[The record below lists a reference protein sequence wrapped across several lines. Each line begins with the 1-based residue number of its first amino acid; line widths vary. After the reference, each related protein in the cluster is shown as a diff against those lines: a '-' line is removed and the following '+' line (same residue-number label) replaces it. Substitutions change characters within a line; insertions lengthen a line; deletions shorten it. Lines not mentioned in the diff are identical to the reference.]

1 MLNKIKT
8 IFRKDATDEEKQWQE
23 KCAQIWSDAKVLIGL
38 PNNGIIEDLT
48 GESPFKS
55 FLHLAMFMSS
65 QKESSN
71 WGIQS
76 IARMITHEA
85 RNALAKQAIDEGYTH
100 LAMIDSDHT
109 FDKDIIH
116 RLLLY
121 QKDIVGVR
129 AYKRTSPHYPCIF
142 VNNPNAIDKESMIFA
157 DVADKGL
164 MVTDSIGFGIILIK
178 IEVFKKMTYP
188 FFYFNKC
195 GEDFN
200 FCKAAQ
206 AAGLKVYVD
215 TDIEIGHL
223 SQCIIKRAD
232 YLREVE
238 DGTIAKYDKSML
250 ELIQKQNAD
259 KNVDFNKIVN

>member
-71 WGIQS
+71 WGIQP

-109 FDKDIIH
+109 FDKDVIH

-121 QKDIVGVR
+121 QKDVVGVR

-157 DVADKGL
+157 DVANKGL
-164 MVTDSIGFGIILIK
+164 MVTDAVGFGIILIK
-178 IEVFKKMTYP
+178 IEVNFSGRQIRDKLSDFTGRDSSTP
-188 FFYFNKC
+188 LFNNF
-195 GEDFN
+195 GSNPIINADFEIGSRE
-200 FCKAAQ
+200 FKAA
-206 AAGLKVYVD
+206 LVSRK
-215 TDIEIGHL
+215 
-223 SQCIIKRAD
+223 
-232 YLREVE
+232 
-238 DGTIAKYDKSML
+238 
-250 ELIQKQNAD
+250 
-259 KNVDFNKIVN
+259 